1 MATQKPAGS
10 ASSSSSPSPDD
21 ADFLQKYD
29 ASKFERPSVTVDVVL
44 LTIQG
49 GVLQALVIKRANPPH
64 RGRWALPGGFVGIDE
79 SLDDAARRKLDEEA
93 GVRGIFLEQLYT
105 FGEPRRDPRTR
116 VISVAYYALAA
127 AERVHA
133 VVPTPEA
140 ADARFITI
148 PDELDKLSMAFD
160 HRLILEVALER
171 IRGKLEY
178 APIAFQLL
186 PRTFTLTEL
195 QQVYEV
201 VLGRA
206 LDKRNFRVRV
216 LEGGQIEDAG
226 EVRRGSHRPAKLY
239 RFTGK

>member
-1 MATQKPAGS
+1 MTTAPARTPAHVDATVGVS
-10 ASSSSSPSPDD
+10 
-21 ADFLQKYD
+21 
-29 ASKFERPSVTVDVVL
+29 VDVVPL
-44 LTIQG
+44 
-49 GVLQALVIKRANPPH
+49 ALHEGRVHAAVVRVEH
-64 RGRWALPGGFVGIDE
+64 GDERGRLAFPGGRVRENE
-79 SLDDAARRKLDEEA
+79 SLDDAAARWLEGRLPETRA
-93 GVRGIFLEQLYT
+93 HVEQLYT

-160 HRLILEVALER
+160 HRRILEVALER

-186 PRTFTLTEL
+186 PRTFTLTGL

-201 VLGRA
+201 VLGRG

-226 EVRRGSHRPAKLY
+226 EIRRGSHRPAKLY

>member
-1 MATQKPAGS
+1 MTTAPARTPAHVDATVGVS
-10 ASSSSSPSPDD
+10 
-21 ADFLQKYD
+21 
-29 ASKFERPSVTVDVVL
+29 VDVVPL
-44 LTIQG
+44 
-49 GVLQALVIKRANPPH
+49 ALHEGRVHAAVVRVEH
-64 RGRWALPGGFVGIDE
+64 GDERGRLAFPGGRVRENE
-79 SLDDAARRKLDEEA
+79 SLDDAAARWLEGRLPETRA
-93 GVRGIFLEQLYT
+93 HVEQLYT

-160 HRLILEVALER
+160 HRRILEVALER

-186 PRTFTLTEL
+186 PRTFTLTGL

-201 VLGRA
+201 ALGRA

-226 EVRRGSHRPAKLY
+226 EIRRGSHRPAKLY